1 MWCVMFIVLVYLS
14 FPIQKVPKEWKKA
27 PVWLMLQSKQ
37 YPRCKAKVLVAFEL
51 VPAELVEN
59 DTYPFYDDIRPSTK
73 EATVSIFLVGV
84 RLFSPVQ
91 KPFVEVR
98 IYRYG
103 QHAYAYI
110 YIYLYTYKQSSLSDL
125 HM

>member
-1 MWCVMFIVLVYLS
+1 MFVGLALLCGRY
-14 FPIQKVPKEWKKA
+14 PIQKVPKEWKKA

-59 DTYPFYDDIRPSTK
+59 DTYPFFDDIRPSTK

-91 KPFVEVR
+91 RPYVEVCNSQN
-98 IYRYG
+98 G
-103 QHAYAYI
+103 DQGPGCEWG
-110 YIYLYTYKQSSLSDL
+110 
-125 HM
+125 

>member
-1 MWCVMFIVLVYLS
+1 
-14 FPIQKVPKEWKKA
+14 
-27 PVWLMLQSKQ
+27 MLQSKQ

-59 DTYPFYDDIRPSTK
+59 DTYPFFDDIRPSTK

-91 KPFVEVR
+91 RPYVEVCDQGPGCELGQRGWR
-98 IYRYG
+98 IC
-103 QHAYAYI
+103 H
-110 YIYLYTYKQSSLSDL
+110 SVSLNMTKSKVPLLSARDNFIGCRIF
-125 HM
+125 